1 MAGTY
6 SVEKLN
12 SASKSFARFSNCCF
26 IMLRYLSAMLSIPVS
41 DVIPIKTNRQL
52 GHWKK
57 HIDPDI
63 HINSDIR
70 SLTLSL
76 EFYGPVNT
84 VKVMS
89 SWSVNLLHTF
99 PGSSCSKLTMLLVND
114 SLKFT

>member
-26 IMLRYLSAMLSIPVS
+26 IMLRYLSAMLSMPVS
-41 DVIPIKTNRQL
+41 DVIPIKTSRQS

-57 HIDPDI
+57 HIGQDI

-76 EFYGPVNT
+76 NWSFMAQSILLRSCPAGQLTYFILFLGPV
-84 VKVMS
+84 VQS
-89 SWSVNLLHTF
+89 
-99 PGSSCSKLTMLLVND
+99 
-114 SLKFT
+114 